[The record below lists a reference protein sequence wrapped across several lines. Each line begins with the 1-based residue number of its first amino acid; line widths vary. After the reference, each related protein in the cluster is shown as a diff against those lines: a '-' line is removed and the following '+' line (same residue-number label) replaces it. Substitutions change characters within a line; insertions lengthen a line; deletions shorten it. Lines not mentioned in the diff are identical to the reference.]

1 MVVLVLGQ
9 TRVLFAM
16 SRDRLMP
23 RSLTKTGPH
32 GTPVR
37 VTLIVGAPVAVMA
50 SVFPIDKLEEMVN
63 IGTLF
68 AFVLVSASVMCRC
81 RRRPITTWPTTWPG

>member
-1 MVVLVLGQ
+1 MSRGILASLAIATLLYVAVAVVLSG
-9 TRVLFAM
+9 M
-16 SRDRLMP
+16 
-23 RSLTKTGPH
+23 
-32 GTPVR
+32 VR
-37 VTLIVGAPVAVMA
+37 GAPVAVTA